1 MRPPFASRSS
11 LIFILVLAALSL
23 ALFFVP
29 TGFEST
35 LYANSVRAKVRVE
48 SVDNS
53 LVKNYGVTNHG
64 HQSLSITVLGRRFRG
79 QRYETTNLLM
89 GKLELDTLYEEGDS
103 ALAVLDLDPQNG
115 SVVDVNLVGP
125 YRLGVQLLLLALFA
139 LFLVVYAGKVGL
151 KALLSFAVSIL
162 VLWKLF
168 IPAILHGESPIPLA
182 VIMVTVL
189 TAIIIFLVAGFTRKG
204 LTAFLGAASG
214 VLVTAILALV
224 FGRAFR
230 LHGAIRSFAE
240 SLLHSGYGHLDL
252 TGILYASVFIAAA
265 GAVMDLSMDIA
276 AAVDEI
282 HQRHPALPRGEII
295 KSGMAVGRSVVGTM
309 TTTLLFAYS
318 SSYLTLLMVFMA
330 RDIPL
335 ENMLNLSYISAEI
348 LTTLVGSFGLVTV
361 APLTALAAGI
371 VYKREKAL

>member
-276 AAVDEI
+276 AAVYFY
-282 HQRHPALPRGEII
+282 QYQ
-295 KSGMAVGRSVVGTM
+295 S
-309 TTTLLFAYS
+309 
-318 SSYLTLLMVFMA
+318 
-330 RDIPL
+330 
-335 ENMLNLSYISAEI
+335 
-348 LTTLVGSFGLVTV
+348 
-361 APLTALAAGI
+361 LAH
-371 VYKREKAL
+371 